1 MPIRHLL
8 QCAGSSQCHQK
19 EHVMSTC
26 LAHKDPLVPV
36 QVFCMH
42 SEPNY
47 SLPWQ
52 RKRQFSSTSSGF
64 VISGRRILTNAHSV
78 DHHTQARHFT
88 YHTSCPVWSLGH
100 CLLRRWFSC
109 HSTAPLIWLGHMQVK
124 VRQRGSDTKFVAAV
138 LAVGTE
144 CDIGRSPSLDH
155 IDNLLWSRFIASPTC
170 AEPVHGGLW

>member
-1 MPIRHLL
+1 MKPCMASLSFPQQEMEAGECYSYAPSVSLSGTAWLHAGMPLGHLL
-8 QCAGSSQCHQK
+8 QCAGSTQCHGK

-26 LAHKDPLVPV
+26 LAHEDPLVPM

-78 DHHTQARHFT
+78 DHHTQARLFT
-88 YHTSCPVWSLGH
+88 HHDSCSASSLGCWFH
-100 CLLRRWFSC
+100 QAFVCSFLLTILLSGWFSC
-109 HSTAPLIWLGHMQVK
+109 HILCL
-124 VRQRGSDTKFVAAV
+124 
-138 LAVGTE
+138 
-144 CDIGRSPSLDH
+144 
-155 IDNLLWSRFIASPTC
+155 
-170 AEPVHGGLW
+170 